1 MRTSMPWQIEDIL
14 LTITPVQGLPEPL
27 AAKLATL
34 TFVTAVSPVPSL
46 MFVNFMMAMR
56 SPSIKV

>member
-1 MRTSMPWQIEDIL
+1 MPWQTDIIL
-14 LTITPVQGLPEPL
+14 FTITPEQAFPEPL
-27 AAKLATL
+27 AAKLDAV

-46 MFVNFMMAMR
+46 MFVNFMMAKR